1 MTIEELISA
10 KEKSGFTYQQI
21 AYLSGLPIGTVQK
34 VLGGI
39 TKSPRY
45 ETLQA
50 LEKVLAPIPKEFENC
65 VCEESALQNT
75 NSGSMSR
82 FDSVL
87 VRLGKKQGEYT
98 VQDYLSLPDD
108 LRVELID
115 GYFFEMSA
123 PYTPHQII
131 SRDITM
137 QLTNYIISNKGNCI
151 PLYAPCDVQLDMD
164 DKTMVQPDVLV
175 LCDRSKITKER
186 IIGAPDFI
194 VEVLSESTKKKD
206 MTLKLNKYL
215 SAGVKEYWVIDPDKQ
230 KIITYKLD
238 DDFDASIFGFE
249 DEVPVAIYNGK
260 CTIDFKPIYEDIA
273 FLL

>member
-10 KEKSGFTYQQI
+10 KEQSGFTYQQI

-65 VCEESALQNT
+65 VCEESSLQNAD
-75 NSGSMSR
+75 SGSMSR

-98 VQDYLSLPDD
+98 VTDYLSLPDD

-115 GYFFEMSA
+115 GHFFEMNA
-123 PYTPHQII
+123 PYTSHQIVAG
-131 SRDITM
+131 DIAFE
-137 QLTNYIISNKGNCI
+137 LIDYIKSNKVNGVTFMSRCE
-151 PLYAPCDVQLDMD
+151 VQLDMD
-164 DKTMVQPDVLV
+164 DKTMVQPDVLIV
-175 LCDRSKITKER
+175 CDRSKITKER

-194 VEVLSESTKKKD
+194 VEVLSQATKKKD
-206 MTLKLNKYL
+206 MTLKLNKYMF
-215 SAGVKEYWVIDPDKQ
+215 AGVKEYWVVDPDKQ
-230 KIITYKLD
+230 KIITYKLG

-260 CTIDFKPIYEDIA
+260 CVIDFKPIYEDIA